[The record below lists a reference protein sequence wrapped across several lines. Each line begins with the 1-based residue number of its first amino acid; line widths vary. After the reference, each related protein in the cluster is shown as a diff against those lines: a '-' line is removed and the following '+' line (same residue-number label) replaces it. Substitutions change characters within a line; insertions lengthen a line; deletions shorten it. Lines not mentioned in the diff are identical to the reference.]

1 MKRAMKAK
9 GDRRLE
15 LRAARLTLVASLLV
29 VSFKVAAV
37 YLTSSVAL
45 LSDAAESVVNVAGAL
60 AVILAVRLSQ
70 RPADYQHPYGHH
82 KAQYLSSA
90 FEGALIL
97 VAAGMI
103 LLTSVQRLFDP
114 QPLEQVAAGVA
125 LAAIALVINGVVSVY
140 LRRVARQT
148 ESAALLA
155 NARHLIT
162 DVWTSL
168 GVIGAVLAIA
178 VTGWAILDPAIATL
192 VALNIVREGWKVLTG
207 ALSSLMDERLP
218 DEEEALMLETFDR
231 HPEVLGYHR
240 LRSRRSG
247 SERFAEVDIFVAPET
262 TVATAHDLVTEL
274 EDELIDKLPS
284 LTPTIHVEPYQ
295 EGKRDAP
302 RTPSDEYER

>member
-1 MKRAMKAK
+1 MQRATRARS
-9 GDRRLE
+9 DHRLE
-15 LRAARLTLVASLLV
+15 LRAARLTLAASLV
-29 VSFKVAAV
+29 VVALKGTAV
-37 YLTSSVAL
+37 YLTGSVAI

-70 RPADYQHPYGHH
+70 RPADYEHPYGHH

-97 VAAGMI
+97 LAAGMI
-103 LLTSVQRLFDP
+103 LLTSLQRLVDP
-114 QPLEQVAAGVA
+114 QPLEQLGVGVA
-125 LAAIALVINGVVSVY
+125 LAAVALVINGTVSAY
-140 LRRVARQT
+140 LRRVARRT

-155 NARHLIT
+155 NARHLMT

-168 GVIGAVLAIA
+168 GVIAAVLAIA
-178 VTGWAILDPAIATL
+178 VTGWTILDPIIATL
-192 VALNIVREGWKVLTG
+192 VALHIVREGWRVLTG

-262 TVATAHDLVTEL
+262 TVAQAHELVTDL
-274 EDELIDKLPS
+274 ENELIDKLPS

-295 EGKRDAP
+295 KGKRDAS
-302 RTPSDEYER
+302 RTPSEEYER